1 MAIACCYPP
10 PPCVS
15 LTVAARP
22 HKPPIPMKNPEILNE
37 FRALIEAESNG
48 DLQEL
53 AQSLHPATLA
63 DYLNNLTPEE
73 AADVVALLNPDT
85 QADVLMMLDEEAHRP
100 YVLDALAIKDLAPVI
115 TRMHHGDRVD
125 LLQELD
131 DDRANEA
138 LQQLARSEREDMQRL
153 SAYEE
158 GTVGAITT
166 TEYVRLW
173 PTMSTTAAIDQM
185 REQAFDMET
194 IYYGYVTDS
203 DMRLVGTV
211 SLKDLIMSRPDARVK
226 DVMRTDVVSVEAED
240 GEMEAA
246 RVLSKYDLMAVP
258 VLNGDGKMLGIA
270 TFDDVL
276 DVLEEEAT
284 ETMYRKA
291 GIGQLVP
298 SDERDVIYS
307 KKLTQGS
314 IWYPVRL
321 RILFL
326 LVTLV
331 GGLLVGGVIDFYEDT
346 LATVVAAA
354 IFIPLIMDM
363 GGNVGTQS
371 TTIFARGIALGHID
385 VKDFGGQLLREVSV
399 GVIMGV
405 ILGAIGGA
413 VAYFWQAAPAGIPE
427 LAIAVGVAL
436 AVVIPLATLLGF
448 LLPWVLVKI
457 GVDHAS
463 GADPFMTTIKDFV
476 SLALYFWL
484 ITVLVGLG

>member
-1 MAIACCYPP
+1 MN
-10 PPCVS
+10 
-15 LTVAARP
+15 
-22 HKPPIPMKNPEILNE
+22 NPEILNE
-37 FRALIEAESNG
+37 FRELIESGSNG
-48 DLQEL
+48 RLQEL
-53 AQSLHPATLA
+53 SESLHPATLA
-63 DYLNNLTPEE
+63 DYLNQLSPEQ
-73 AADVVALLNPDT
+73 ALDVVEVLESEV
-85 QADVLMMLDEEAHRP
+85 QSEVLMLLDEEQHRP
-100 YVLDALAIKDLAPVI
+100 YVLDRLAIDRLAPVI
-115 TRMHHGDRVD
+115 SRMHHDDRVD

-131 DDRANEA
+131 DERANDA
-138 LQQLARSEREDMQRL
+138 LRQLARSEREDMLRL
-153 SAYEE
+153 GAYEE

-166 TEYVRLW
+166 SEYVRLW
-173 PTMSTTAAIDQM
+173 PTMSTKAAIDQM
-185 REQAFDMET
+185 REQAYDMET
-194 IYYGYVTDS
+194 IYYGYVLDS
-203 DMRLVGTV
+203 EMRLVGTV

-226 DVMRTDVVSVEAED
+226 DVMNTDVVSVDAND
-240 GEMEAA
+240 NEMEAA
-246 RVLSKYDLMAVP
+246 RLLSKYDLMAVP
-258 VLNGDGKMLGIA
+258 VSNGEQKMLGIA

-276 DVLEEEAT
+276 DVLEEEAS

-307 KKLTQGS
+307 KRLTQGS

-331 GGLLVGGVIDFYEDT
+331 GGLLVGGVIDFYEET
-346 LATVVAAA
+346 LAAVVAAA

-385 VKDFGGQLLREVSV
+385 VKNFKGQLFREVGV
-399 GVIMGV
+399 GAIMGL
-405 ILGAIGGA
+405 ILGAIGGS

-448 LLPWVLVKI
+448 LLPWILVKI

-463 GADPFMTTIKDFV
+463 GADPFITTIKDFV

-484 ITVLVGLG
+484 ITMLVGIG